1 MYLIISFFIVI
12 SVGTHQLHISGVG
25 ATGVFDWLN
34 GTILCQCRMFV
45 WTRYRTSVH
54 KVAPI
59 NLLGPVGVIIELSAF
74 MRRWKAACVWS
85 RNNFVASVWF
95 QMRFTLCYKRFET
108 FTWSI
113 GRKNF
118 TWPIKKCFETF
129 VAASEP

>member
-85 RNNFVASVWF
+85 RNNFVADVWCLAMV
-95 QMRFTLCYKRFET
+95 QLDATNASKLLLDQLEERILPDQ
-108 FTWSI
+108 S
-113 GRKNF
+113 KN
-118 TWPIKKCFETF
+118 
-129 VAASEP
+129 ASKHS